1 MLTYA
6 QHCAGKEHTNPMKK
20 RIIALFLSL
29 VFFVSASGAIQAYAA
44 TKQELEQKIVKI
56 DEQIKANRAKIN
68 DLKSKKE
75 KQQEYLDTLQAQIT
89 AQQEKINA
97 VQQQIDAVTAEIKKL
112 DKKIAKIQKQIDKVR
127 GQIRRVRAE
136 IADTKA
142 QIEAQ
147 KGELSAKLRA
157 SYLSGKES
165 NLKLLMGASSL
176 ASFLTRLE
184 LMKRTSENDKK
195 AIDAFRDIVKK
206 LRAQKAELAEKKS
219 IFDEKKA
226 EVQATR
232 DEKQQRKNELAKKQA
247 TLKKALSG
255 LQKSYNQVHAL
266 LGQLEA
272 TSAIYQ
278 GYINKLQNER
288 RQADAEIDAIIKK
301 AEEERLARLRAQQQQ
316 SGGSSSGSSG
326 SSETSAPASSGSW
339 GYPVGGS
346 TYISSGF
353 GNRSASIS
361 GWSFHGGIDITG
373 GNVYGRPIYATRA
386 GTVITATYG
395 TTGYGNYVIIDHG
408 DGFVSLYGHCSSL
421 CVSSGQSVSKGQQ
434 IACVGSSG
442 NSTGPHC
449 HFEIRYNGVKQNPM
463 NYL

>member
-1 MLTYA
+1 
-6 QHCAGKEHTNPMKK
+6 MKK
-20 RIIALFLSL
+20 RIIALLLSL
-29 VFFVSASGAIQAYAA
+29 LLLFSATGVLQAAAA
-44 TKQELEQKIVKI
+44 TKQELQQKIVKI

-68 DLKSKKE
+68 ELKSKKE
-75 KQQEYLDTLQAQIT
+75 KQQEYLDTLQVQIT

-97 VQQQIDAVTAEIKKL
+97 VQQQIDAVSAEIKKL

-127 GQIRRVRAE
+127 KQIRKVRDE
-136 IADTKA
+136 IAKTKA

-147 KGELSAKLRA
+147 KGELSTKLRT
-157 SYLSGKES
+157 SYVYGKDS
-165 NLKLLMGASSL
+165 NLKILMGANSL

-184 LMKRTSENDKK
+184 MMRRSSENDKK
-195 AIDAFRDIVKK
+195 AIDAFREIVDK
-206 LRAQKAELAEKKS
+206 LKAQKAELAEKKS

-226 EVQATR
+226 EVQETR
-232 DEKQQRKNELAKKQA
+232 NEKQARKNELSKRKA
-247 TLKKALSG
+247 TLKTALANI
-255 LQKSYNQVHAL
+255 QKTYNQVNGL
-266 LGQLEA
+266 LAQLDA
-272 TSAIYQ
+272 SSAVYQ
-278 GYINKLQNER
+278 RYINNLQSER
-288 RQADAEIDAIIKK
+288 QKADAEIDAIIKK

-316 SGGSSSGSSG
+316 QQSSGSGSSSGTSSG
-326 SSETSAPASSGSW
+326 TSTSAPASGGSW

-361 GWSFHGGIDITG
+361 GWSFHGGIDIAG
-373 GNVYGRPIYATRA
+373 GGIYGRPIYASRG

-408 DGFVSLYGHCSSL
+408 DGYTTVYGHCSSL
-421 CVSSGQSVSKGQQ
+421 NVSTGQNVSKGQQ

>member
-1 MLTYA
+1 
-6 QHCAGKEHTNPMKK
+6 MKK
-20 RIIALFLSL
+20 RILCLLLSAVLLFT
-29 VFFVSASGAIQAYAA
+29 ASGVSLSFQTYAA
-44 TKQELEQKIVKI
+44 TKQELEDKIVKI

-68 DLKSKKE
+68 ELKSKKE
-75 KQQEYLDTLQAQIT
+75 KQQEYLDALQEQIT

-97 VQQQIDAVTAEIKKL
+97 VQQQIDAVSAEIKVL

-127 GQIRRVRAE
+127 AQIREVRAQ
-136 IADTKA
+136 IAETKA

-147 KGELSAKLRA
+147 KDELSAKLRA
-157 SYLSGKES
+157 SYVSGKDS
-165 NLKLLMGASSL
+165 NLKILMGASSL

-184 LMKRTSENDKK
+184 MMKRTSENDKK
-195 AIDAFRDIVKK
+195 AIDDFREIVEK
-206 LRAQKAELAEKKS
+206 LKVQKAELAEKKS

-232 DEKQQRKNELAKKQA
+232 DEKLAKKEELNKKKA

-255 LQKSYNQVHAL
+255 LQKSYNQVNAL
-266 LGQLEA
+266 LGQLNA
-272 TSAIYQ
+272 TSAVYQ
-278 GYINKLQNER
+278 NYISRLQAER

-301 AEEERLARLRAQQQQ
+301 AEEERLAKLRAQQQQ
-316 SGGSSSGSSG
+316 SGGSSSSGTSSSSS
-326 SSETSAPASSGSW
+326 SSESW

-346 TYISSGF
+346 TYISSGY

-373 GNVYGRPIYATRA
+373 GDVYGRPIYATRS
-386 GTVITATYG
+386 GTVITASYG
-395 TTGYGNYVIIDHG
+395 TSGYGNYVIIDHG
-408 DGFVSLYGHCSSL
+408 DGYVSLYGHCSSL
-421 CVSSGQSVSKGQQ
+421 NVSSGQTVSKGQQ

-449 HFEIRYNGVKQNPM
+449 HFEIRYNGVKQNPA